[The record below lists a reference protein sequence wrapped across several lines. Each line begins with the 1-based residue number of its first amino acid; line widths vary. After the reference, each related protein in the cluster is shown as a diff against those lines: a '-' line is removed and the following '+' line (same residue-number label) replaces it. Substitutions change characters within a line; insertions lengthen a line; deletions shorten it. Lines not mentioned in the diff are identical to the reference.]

1 MTTSLT
7 SAGPARTEATA
18 LFNRWQQDH
27 DRAARNEI
35 FRRFQPL
42 ARKLA
47 SRYVNAQE
55 PLEDL
60 VQVAY
65 VGLLGAIDR
74 FDPERGL
81 AFSSFAVPTVLGELK
96 RHFRDT
102 GWAVHVPRG
111 AQEMSLRV
119 DRAIAKLT
127 VDTGRPPTVK
137 VVAQYLEVTVEEVL
151 VGMEAAGAHYSGSL
165 DAPLGSDGQDDV
177 QSLADVLGHPD
188 PGFQFS
194 ELTASLR
201 TAVARLPKLERLAL
215 GLRLE
220 DDMKQTDIAKR
231 LGCSQMHV
239 SRLLRRAAERLR
251 EDLEPE
257 LG

>member
-1 MTTSLT
+1 MTSSLI
-7 SAGPARTEATA
+7 ATQPGQTA
-18 LFNRWQQDH
+18 ANTLFNRWQQDG
-27 DRAARNEI
+27 DREAREEI

-65 VGLLGAIDR
+65 LGLLGAIDR
-74 FDPERGL
+74 FDTERGL

-111 AQEMSLRV
+111 AQEMSLKV

-127 VDTGRPPTVK
+127 VDTGRAPTVAA
-137 VVAQYLEVTVEEVL
+137 VAQYLEVPVEEVL
-151 VGMEAAGAHYSGSL
+151 VGMEAGGAHYSGSL
-165 DAPLGSDGQDDV
+165 DAPLGSDGEDDV
-177 QSLADVLGHPD
+177 QSLGDVLGASD
-188 PGFQFS
+188 PGFRFS
-194 ELTASLR
+194 ELTSSLR
-201 TAVARLPKLERLAL
+201 TAVAKLPKLERLAL

-251 EDLEPE
+251 EDLDPS
-257 LG
+257 LY

>member
-1 MTTSLT
+1 VT
-7 SAGPARTEATA
+7 PARTEAAT
-18 LFNRWQQDH
+18 LFNRWQRDG
-27 DRAARNEI
+27 DRAAREEI
-35 FRRFQPL
+35 FQRFQPL

-74 FDPERGL
+74 FDPDRGL

-119 DRAIAKLT
+119 DRAASKLT
-127 VDTGRPPTVK
+127 VDTGRAPTVK
-137 VVAQYLEVTVEEVL
+137 MIAQYLEIDVEDVL
-151 VGMEAAGAHYSGSL
+151 IGMEAGGAHYSGSL
-165 DAPLGSDGQDDV
+165 DAPLGSSAEDDV
-177 QSLADVLGHPD
+177 QSLGDVLGDAD
-188 PGFQFS
+188 PGFRLS
-194 ELTASLR
+194 ELTASLSSAI
-201 TAVARLPKLERLAL
+201 TRLPKLERLAL

-220 DDMKQTDIAKR
+220 DDMKQTEIAKR

-239 SRLLRRAAERLR
+239 SRLLRRAADRLR
-251 EDLEPE
+251 EEIDPALV
-257 LG
+257 

>member
-1 MTTSLT
+1 MTSSLI
-7 SAGPARTEATA
+7 SAAAPRADAAT
-18 LFNRWQQDH
+18 LFTRWQQDG
-27 DRAARNEI
+27 DQEARDEM

-47 SRYVNAQE
+47 ARYVNAQE

-65 VGLLGAIDR
+65 VALLGAIDR
-74 FDPERGL
+74 FDPDRGL

-127 VDTGRPPTVK
+127 ADTGRPPTIDAI
-137 VVAQYLEVTVEEVL
+137 AQYLEVTVDEVL
-151 VGMEAAGAHYSGSL
+151 VGMEAGGAHYSGSL
-165 DAPLGSDGQDDV
+165 DAPLGSAGEDDV
-177 QSLADVLGHPD
+177 QSLGDVLGDPD
-188 PGFQFS
+188 PGFRLS

-201 TAVARLPKLERLAL
+201 TAVSHLPRLERLAL

-220 DDMKQTDIAKR
+220 DDMKQTEIAQR

-251 EDLEPE
+251 EELEPE

>member
-1 MTTSLT
+1 MTSSLI
-7 SAGPARTEATA
+7 SAAPGHTEAAT
-18 LFNRWQQDH
+18 LFHRWQQDG
-27 DRAARNEI
+27 DAAAREEI

-65 VGLLGAIDR
+65 LGLLGAIDR
-74 FDPERGL
+74 FDADRGL

-119 DRAIAKLT
+119 DRAITKLT
-127 VDTGRPPTVK
+127 ADTGRPPTVDA
-137 VVAQYLEVTVEEVL
+137 VAQYLEVGVDEVL
-151 VGMEAAGAHYSGSL
+151 VGMEAGGAHYSGSL
-165 DAPLGSDGQDDV
+165 EAPFGSDGEDDV
-177 QSLADVLGHPD
+177 QSLGDVLGQPD
-188 PGFQFS
+188 PGFRFS
-194 ELTASLR
+194 ELTTSLQ
-201 TAVARLPKLERLAL
+201 TAVGRLPKLERLAL
-215 GLRLE
+215 GLRLD
-220 DDMKQTDIAKR
+220 DDMKQTDIARR

-251 EDLEPE
+251 EEIDTE
-257 LG
+257 LD

>member
-1 MTTSLT
+1 MH
-7 SAGPARTEATA
+7 AAPARADANT
-18 LFNRWQQDH
+18 LFTRWQQDG
-27 DRAARNEI
+27 DRAAREEV

-111 AQEMSLRV
+111 AQEMSLKV
-119 DRAIAKLT
+119 DRAVTKLT
-127 VDTGRPPTVK
+127 ADTGRAPTVK
-137 VVAQYLEVTVEEVL
+137 VIAQYLEVDVEEVL
-151 VGMEAAGAHYSGSL
+151 FGIEAGGAHYSGSL
-165 DAPLGSDGQDDV
+165 DAPLGSDGEDDV
-177 QSLADVLGHPD
+177 QSLSDVLGGAD
-188 PGFQFS
+188 PGFRLS

-201 TAVARLPKLERLAL
+201 TAVAKLPRLERLAL

-220 DDMKQTDIAKR
+220 DDMKQTDIARR

-251 EDLEPE
+251 EE
-257 LG
+257 LDPAS

>member
-1 MTTSLT
+1 MTMTHMPET
-7 SAGPARTEATA
+7 PARTDAA
-18 LFNRWQQDH
+18 VLFNHWQRDG
-27 DRAARNEI
+27 DRAAREEI
-35 FRRFQPL
+35 FQRFQPL

-74 FDPERGL
+74 FDPDRGL

-119 DRAIAKLT
+119 DRAASKLT
-127 VDTGRPPTVK
+127 VDTGRAPTVEMI
-137 VVAQYLEVTVEEVL
+137 AQYLEIDVHDVL
-151 VGMEAAGAHYSGSL
+151 IGMEAGGAHYSGSL
-165 DAPLGSDGQDDV
+165 EAPLGSSAEDDV
-177 QSLADVLGHPD
+177 QSLSDVLGDAD
-188 PGFQFS
+188 PGFHLS
-194 ELTASLR
+194 ELTASLSSAI
-201 TAVARLPKLERLAL
+201 TRLPKLERLAL

-220 DDMKQTDIAKR
+220 DDMKQTGIAKR

-239 SRLLRRAAERLR
+239 SRLLRRAADRLR
-251 EDLEPE
+251 EEIDPSLD
-257 LG
+257 